1 MLVYKNEK
9 GEDVIE
15 EDRNITYVR
24 RFLKNSFH
32 H

>member
-9 GEDVIE
+9 GENVIE
-15 EDRNITYVR
+15 GDKSITYVR
-24 RFLKNSFH
+24 RFLKDSFH